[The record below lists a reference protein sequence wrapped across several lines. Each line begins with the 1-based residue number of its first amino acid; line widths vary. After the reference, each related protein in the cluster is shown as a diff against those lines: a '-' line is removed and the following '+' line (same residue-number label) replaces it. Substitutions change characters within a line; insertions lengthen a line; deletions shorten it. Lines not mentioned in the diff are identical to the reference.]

1 VEGSLRAKNQL
12 DSSSRFDTIP
22 ACDGQTDRRTQDD
35 SKYGA
40 SIASRAKSG
49 GAGGQAAC
57 VAVYFLSQRNEN
69 PHNNQ
74 LPHSFNNTRA
84 RHRSVPRARPSTAL
98 WYAFMTTVGLRRVQR
113 AIEMFRVT
121 VSTIKCRFVLAI
133 RQTAWT
139 AMRSPQCATQN
150 RQLTRAMC
158 CPVSTK
164 IACGCVHRTTEL
176 ALVYTSHI

>member
-1 VEGSLRAKNQL
+1 MLPATRQRWY
-12 DSSSRFDTIP
+12 SRPYPSRSWYSIKRP
-22 ACDGQTDRRTQDD
+22 RRDARL
-35 SKYGA
+35 SWP
-40 SIASRAKSG
+40 SIASRAKSE
-49 GAGGQAAC
+49 GAGDQAAC
-57 VAVYFLSQRNEN
+57 VRGCLLPLTAKRKPPY
-69 PHNNQ
+69 Q

-121 VSTIKCRFVLAI
+121 VSTIKCRFVLDI

-139 AMRSPQCATQN
+139 AMRSPECATQN
-150 RQLTRAMC
+150 RQLPRAMC

-164 IACGCVHRTTEL
+164 IACVCVHRTTEL